1 MIPETFAEGNLRHS
15 TGNAKWSR
23 IRGLLG
29 AKGAVLADVLEIT
42 AAVLY
47 ARWRRAVDLLW
58 RESVIRRQ
66 LASDHRESAR
76 DARRRRNLQRIV
88 RKALADYHRIE
99 LERQARTAG
108 PR

>member
-1 MIPETFAEGNLRHS
+1 MKQDRGPCAEG
-15 TGNAKWSR
+15 AP
-23 IRGLLG
+23 LG
-29 AKGAVLADVLEIT
+29 DVLEIS

-58 RESVIRRQ
+58 RESVIRRR
-66 LASDHRESAR
+66 LASDQRETAR

-99 LERQARTAG
+99 LERQARNSS
-108 PR
+108 PRPPA